1 MPKSIKSKS
10 GRKALSNISNCPHL
24 TNRKKNNAKEAQ
36 EAQKNATGV
45 ADASLDRLHAV
56 HASLARLINQIDG
69 LVARAHKVNL
79 VNKLDVC
86 DLECFIEVLSRTHLT
101 LQEWVPKFEQPLGHC
116 SGTVKKQTIPSTPAV
131 SSSIEHDGNLFPLD
145 DFSNALPPSP
155 LVAWPLGI
163 KGDCEKEL
171 FLLTP
176 MPKSRPACTDSIVF
190 PASEVVASVTK
201 GESASIEA
209 VRPQHMEVVTPRIT
223 KNVLVSPQ
231 QVEAGTPQITNNLSC
246 KYTQSFKGKLPN
258 FEREDTLKM
267 LSTPGLEISPPKTCA
282 LLRPVSESS
291 EEGQDASNQS
301 TPPPTIRI
309 ATFDESPSEDLE
321 LQIPKSLRIKYP
333 YLFKSEAENS
343 LSVTPVQTSSHFTIS
358 PPKSCVLLFPS
369 DEVLSDDVPESH
381 KVNERDKALPLS
393 GYPPGLSVSENLTK
407 PGEHEKTIEQKIPTK
422 ECLKTEHLG
431 SSSDTLLYSTLS
443 SKMMQTKGGKKKSP
457 EPSEIKSESGL
468 VHLDNNILSDFASLS
483 LTIPQSTQVSK
494 CDTNNVLNK
503 EKTGKQP
510 GEETLRREL
519 WSKLKAESA
528 DRPSTGTSA
537 YPAARKDFFCKP
549 DKASFEENS
558 FRNDAA
564 KISSLA
570 RPIFS
575 KDEGSSD
582 YKSVALTR
590 CTGRVSLLES
600 IQNTGDGSYKTGDV
614 SMLDSMK
621 RLQVGRVSRFL
632 QNKGFGKAAERQAK

>member
-24 TNRKKNNAKEAQ
+24 TSRRKNNVKEAQ
-36 EAQKNATGV
+36 EAQKKGTGV

-56 HASLARLINQIDG
+56 HSSLARLINEIDG

-79 VNKLDVC
+79 ANKLDVC

-101 LQEWVPKFEQPLGHC
+101 LQEWVPKFEQPFGHC
-116 SGTVKKQTIPSTPAV
+116 SVTVKKQTVPSSPAV
-131 SSSIEHDGNLFPLD
+131 SSSIAYDGNLFPLD
-145 DFSNALPPSP
+145 DFANSLPPSP

-176 MPKSRPACTDSIVF
+176 MPKSRPTCTDSILF
-190 PASEVVASVTK
+190 PASEVIASVEK
-201 GESASIEA
+201 GELASMEA
-209 VRPQHMEVVTPRIT
+209 VSPQQMEAVSPQITKKLLVSPQQMEAVTPRIT
-223 KNVLVSPQ
+223 KNL
-231 QVEAGTPQITNNLSC
+231 LR
-246 KYTQSFKGKLPN
+246 KYTQNFEGKLPN
-258 FEREDTLKM
+258 FEKEDTLKM

-282 LLRPVSESS
+282 LLRPMSESS
-291 EEGQDASNQS
+291 EQGQDASILS
-301 TPPPTIRI
+301 TPPPTVRI

-333 YLFKSEAENS
+333 YLFKNEAEDS
-343 LSVTPVQTSSHFTIS
+343 LPVTPVQTLPRFTIS

-369 DEVLSDDVPESH
+369 NEVLSDDVPEAH
-381 KVNERDKALPLS
+381 KVNERDKASPLS
-393 GYPPGLSVSENLTK
+393 DYPPGFSVSENLTK
-407 PGEHEKTIEQKIPTK
+407 PGEHEKTIEQKISTK
-422 ECLKTEHLG
+422 EGLKTEHLG

-443 SKMMQTKGGKKKSP
+443 SKMMKSRGGKKKSP
-457 EPSEIKSESGL
+457 EASETKSELGL
-468 VHLDNNILSDFASLS
+468 VHLDKNILSDSASLS
-483 LTIPQSTQVSK
+483 ITIPQSTQVCKS
-494 CDTNNVLNK
+494 DTNNVSIK

-528 DRPSTGTSA
+528 DRPSIGTSA
-537 YPAARKDFFCKP
+537 CPAGRKDFLCKL
-549 DKASFEENS
+549 DKASCEDNS
-558 FRNDAA
+558 FRNDAS

-570 RPIFS
+570 RPISS

-582 YKSVALTR
+582 HRSIPLTR
-590 CTGRVSLLES
+590 CTARVSLMES
-600 IQNTGDGSYKTGDV
+600 IQGTGDGSYKTGDA

-621 RLQVGRVSRFL
+621 RLQVGRLSRFL
-632 QNKGFGKAAERQAK
+632 QNKSFGKAAERQAK